1 MKLVPAASVGASPS
15 SSAAASPSADMLK
28 TRAESSHEDCL
39 PEMQRNC
46 LLAGDGTC

>member
-1 MKLVPAASVGASPS
+1 LRSRRLVAMYTYVIEQLVA
-15 SSAAASPSADMLK
+15 ADMLK